1 MRASDMIWMNI
12 VVRYFKLCESSSLLR
27 AYKSSLCF
35 SCLFC
40 FPGAF
45 VFTKKNM
52 FSKKTL
58 QQGYICFILKISV
71 IGWLG
76 KKYDDL
82 LRIINVRGKRWKK
95 GERIIFLLY
104 LGKKISFWKG
114 GGAKISIIWIIYTP
128 GLLFS

>member
-1 MRASDMIWMNI
+1 
-12 VVRYFKLCESSSLLR
+12 
-27 AYKSSLCF
+27 
-35 SCLFC
+35 
-40 FPGAF
+40 
-45 VFTKKNM
+45 M

-95 GERIIFLLY
+95 GERIIFFTVLG
-104 LGKKISFWKG
+104 GKKYHFGKG